1 MMKTMADKIILD
13 RLETE
18 CLIGIFDWER
28 KTRQKVQISLEL
40 DCDLAPAAASDNIDL
55 TVNYKSIAKDILKL
69 VEPSEFFLIETMAE
83 RIAALCL
90 GHKGVMRAQVTVSKP
105 GAIRN
110 SRNISVRIIRENLG
124 RRVFLGIGGNIDPER
139 HISRALDLLR
149 SRFDVLKLS
158 PVYVSEAWGVKEK
171 QPDYHNMAVEIK
183 TEKDIF
189 SLRGEIALIEKIVGR
204 KRTEDKFAPRP
215 IDIDLLMYGDVFG
228 EIDAGGRLPH
238 PQLVTQQFVY
248 MPMIDIV
255 PDLIIPGDGR
265 VLADITPEYD
275 NPELRIHKLGEP
287 G

>member
-1 MMKTMADKIILD
+1 MADKIILD
-13 RLETE
+13 CLEID
-18 CLIGIFDWER
+18 CVIGIFDWER

-40 DCDLAPAAASDNIDL
+40 DCDLALAAISDNIDL
-55 TVNYKSIAKDILKL
+55 TVNYKSITKDILKL
-69 VEPSEFFLIETMAE
+69 VEPSDFFLIETMAE

-124 RRVFLGIGGNIDPER
+124 RRMFLGIGGNIDPER

-171 QPDYHNMAVEIK
+171 QPDYHNMAVEIR

-189 SLRGEIALIEKIVGR
+189 GLRGEIALIEKIVGR

-228 EIDAGGRLPH
+228 KIDGGECLPH
-238 PQLVTQQFVY
+238 PQLLTQQFVF
-248 MPMIDIV
+248 MPMVDIV
-255 PDLIIPGDGR
+255 PDLIVPGDGR
-265 VLADITPEYD
+265 ILKDIAPEYD
-275 NPELRIHKLGEP
+275 NPELRIHKLDKFG
-287 G
+287 